1 MSSTTPDVVPESAPA
16 SPQQAAPDA
25 QGGVVL
31 APDTGHREPAAPLAA
46 PATAVAAVPAA
57 DTGADALA
65 APVVATTVPV
75 TPASKRVRAPSRERT
90 IGTKV
95 AGQPAFVLHSYPY
108 KETSLIIDLFT
119 RDFGRVAL
127 IAKGAKRPH
136 SQLRGVLQTF
146 QPLSSS
152 WVGKSEL
159 RTLTDAEWV
168 GGMLPLEKTALLCGF
183 YLNELL
189 VKLLARD
196 DAHPALFDHYV
207 STLNQLAHNE
217 PATIVLRKFERALL
231 RETGV
236 AADLGRCTSTRAPVQ
251 AGVTY
256 VVDPERGP
264 RPERASDPWPR
275 VAGKTLLDMEREDYQ
290 DAATQ
295 SQSKQLMRFLVAHHL
310 NGAPLNTRQILVD
323 LSQL

>member
-1 MSSTTPDVVPESAPA
+1 MSATTSDAAPEGATA

-25 QGGVVL
+25 PGVTL
-31 APDTGHREPAAPLAA
+31 PAAAS
-46 PATAVAAVPAA
+46 VAASV
-57 DTGADALA
+57 A
-65 APVVATTVPV
+65 APVVAIVP
-75 TPASKRVRAPSRERT
+75 PKRPRAPSRERT
-90 IGTKV
+90 VGTKV

-231 RETGV
+231 KETGV
-236 AADLGRCTSTRAPVQ
+236 AADLARCTTTRAAVQ

-310 NGAPLNTRQILVD
+310 NGAPLNTRQILID